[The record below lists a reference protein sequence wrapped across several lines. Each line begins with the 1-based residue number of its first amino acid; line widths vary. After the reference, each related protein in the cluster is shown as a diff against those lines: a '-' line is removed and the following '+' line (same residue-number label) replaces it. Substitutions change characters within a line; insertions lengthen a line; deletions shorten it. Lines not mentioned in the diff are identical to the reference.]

1 MEEVM
6 YHKIIDKDYLGIATF
21 LDYEVS
27 VRECL
32 ADLLIDV
39 TGQPKRK
46 IIVDLAL
53 TTGLTKY
60 RFVSYSVN
68 DSGKILWNSSAYIYP
83 DERIVHLANSFI
95 KQNRSILL
103 NSMLPQVAK
112 EEFLNS

>member
-6 YHKIIDKDYLGIATF
+6 YHQIKDKEYLGIATF

-27 VRECL
+27 VRKCL
-32 ADLLIDV
+32 ANLLVDV
-39 TGQPKRK
+39 TGQSKRK

-68 DSGKILWNSSAYIYP
+68 DSGKILWNSSAYISP
-83 DERIVHLANSFI
+83 NEQIVHLANSFI
-95 KQNRSILL
+95 RQNRNILL
-103 NSMLPQVAK
+103 NSMLPQMEK
-112 EEFLNS
+112 EELLNG